1 VVFARGLDPVP
12 GSVVVADLPGHGLI
26 VKRVTASAGEVPEGW
41 GSAPLPPGTCFLVGD
56 NRENSYDSRTFGP
69 LPVERIV
76 GRVVLVW
83 PRRASSGV
91 EPEPGTCFLVGDN
104 RENSYDSRAFGPLP
118 VERIVGRVVLV
129 WPRRASSGVEPEPVF
144 LPARP

>member
-1 VVFARGLDPVP
+1 MRRLGRNLPFLMACLAVSLVIRLTVGVGVVSGLSMWPSLAPGDIVVFARGLDPVP

-56 NRENSYDSRTFGP
+56 NRENSYDSR
-69 LPVERIV
+69 
-76 GRVVLVW
+76 
-83 PRRASSGV
+83 
-91 EPEPGTCFLVGDN
+91 
-104 RENSYDSRAFGPLP
+104 AFGPLP